1 MREAVSSRR
10 RGSMASEKCGL
21 VTKPLHAAP
30 QRALRWN
37 RGEVARPHRCP
48 VTQGQTRRNA
58 ALRGM
63 ADRCDILSMTGTTG
77 MTGTTNR
84 LGRHGRSGRSEN
96 LPVSQI
102 SRPATT
108 PAGRPTH
115 LLPLLVMPRAARR
128 PIFRPGTLPAHPWRA
143 SAPAAR
149 GQKAPGHHYPH
160 HQNGHQY
167 QNIPHGGLLLAYVC
181 RSGRVIPAISGA
193 SKSLRP
199 PLPDGNS
206 VRIP

>member
-10 RGSMASEKCGL
+10 RGSMASEKCEL
-21 VTKPLHAAP
+21 PAKPLHAVP
-30 QRALRWN
+30 QGAFLRN

-48 VTQGQTRRNA
+48 VTQGQTPRNA

-63 ADRCDILSMTGTTG
+63 ANRHDILSMTGTT
-77 MTGTTNR
+77 NR
-84 LGRHGRSGRSEN
+84 PGRHGRSGRSDN

-115 LLPLLVMPRAARR
+115 LLPLLVMSRAARR